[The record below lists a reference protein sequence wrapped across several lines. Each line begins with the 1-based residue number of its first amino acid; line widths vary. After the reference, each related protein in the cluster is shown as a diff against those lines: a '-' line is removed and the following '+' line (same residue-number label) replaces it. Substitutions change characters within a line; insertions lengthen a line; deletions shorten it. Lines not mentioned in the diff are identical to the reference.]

1 MVLCCECFVLI
12 SKMEIR
18 IHYICFITFWIITK
32 ASCQL
37 HVNTP
42 PIMTFE
48 RNWVIP
54 ETEEVGSVITRVGA
68 RDNDADFLIYGI
80 EPISFGDGPPRP
92 LPFRINN
99 ATGVVYLNESLKGR
113 AGENINLYVT
123 AFNGDLPVKTEVWVK
138 IVGSNSRSKASLKT
152 NLNPFSNTNNRFPPS
167 LLSFTNFNSGQP
179 PASIANNPRPF
190 PGQMSYFPLPT
201 NKPNKTRLLPAQEKQ
216 NEADTADN
224 SSIEAE
230 LTTLTK
236 ETTTK
241 RYTYET
247 NHINTPID
255 QPVKSVPDLTITL
268 VPIVSVVA
276 IFLGVGI
283 IALLFR
289 KKICMGRIKESKD
302 DMRKESSGAVVLQDD
317 PSLTM
322 QYWRGPRAFSN
333 RYVPWER
340 EAAHPQI
347 SLQSSAPPKV
357 LDKWEFPRHHLK
369 VFNILG
375 EGAFGQVWKCEALD
389 INAKEGV
396 SIVAVKTLK
405 ENATEKERQDLLSEL
420 QVMKMLDVHPNVV
433 KLLGCCTEK
442 DPVFVIMEFI
452 SKGKLQSFL
461 RNSRAERNYN
471 NMHGQSKTLTSRDL
485 TSFVYQVAKGM
496 EFLSAN
502 GIIHRDLAA
511 RNILITEDHVC
522 KVADFG
528 FARDVIDS
536 HVYERK
542 SEGRLPIRWMAP
554 ESLYDNIF
562 TVKSDVWSFGVLI
575 WEVVT
580 LGSTPYTGL
589 SAAEVMK
596 RVRDGYRLEKPE
608 HCRRELY
615 NIMYYCW
622 DKDPKQRPSFEEC
635 VELLEKLIISE
646 TDYIELER
654 FPDHSYYNMTSLS
667 GEKL

>member
-1 MVLCCECFVLI
+1 MKI
-12 SKMEIR
+12 
-18 IHYICFITFWIITK
+18 K
-32 ASCQL
+32 ATSCQL

-340 EAAHPQI
+340 EAAHPQ
-347 SLQSSAPPKV
+347 V
-357 LDKWEFPRHHLK
+357 
-369 VFNILG
+369 
-375 EGAFGQVWKCEALD
+375 C
-389 INAKEGV
+389 INC
-396 SIVAVKTLK
+396 L
-405 ENATEKERQDLLSEL
+405 
-420 QVMKMLDVHPNVV
+420 VV
-433 KLLGCCTEK
+433 NRFE
-442 DPVFVIMEFI
+442 
-452 SKGKLQSFL
+452 
-461 RNSRAERNYN
+461 RAEN
-471 NMHGQSKTLTSRDL
+471 
-485 TSFVYQVAKGM
+485 
-496 EFLSAN
+496 
-502 GIIHRDLAA
+502 
-511 RNILITEDHVC
+511 
-522 KVADFG
+522 
-528 FARDVIDS
+528 
-536 HVYERK
+536 
-542 SEGRLPIRWMAP
+542 
-554 ESLYDNIF
+554 
-562 TVKSDVWSFGVLI
+562 VKSSR
-575 WEVVT
+575 
-580 LGSTPYTGL
+580 Y
-589 SAAEVMK
+589 K
-596 RVRDGYRLEKPE
+596 
-608 HCRRELY
+608 
-615 NIMYYCW
+615 
-622 DKDPKQRPSFEEC
+622 
-635 VELLEKLIISE
+635 
-646 TDYIELER
+646 
-654 FPDHSYYNMTSLS
+654 MTHPFD
-667 GEKL
+667 